1 MRPELVGK
9 HPRLYFSR
17 EEIPEL
23 RRRALGPNRWF
34 LDQARSNFAPR
45 LVGRPVGGN
54 VPAWEQY
61 LYGFWG
67 LSTIDMLYVVQGGDK
82 YVETAKTIVRW
93 LLQQKD
99 LGADDLIPMDK
110 LSGLAIT
117 YDMLYHSF
125 TREER
130 EEIRA
135 RLFKEVRPSTSTSS
149 SASTGRR
156 TADLCSHSLLF
167 RAHPEDTHRYCRLPH
182 SAGAACTALR
192 SSFATQHE
200 PRASFR
206 PRRCGGRGMTTLAN
220 RAMEAAYAPESAR
233 STQYQ

>member
-1 MRPELVGK
+1 MGTSFLDTASPLRATLLVGACLLGLPRSSPAGSICKQPPLGTFRMRPELVGK

-135 RLFKEVRPSTSTSS
+135 RLFKEVQAVHKHFFVGKYWTTDCRPVQPLPPIQGSS
-149 SASTGRR
+149 RGHTPVLPPPPFGRR
-156 TADLCSHSLLF
+156 GLHCS
-167 RAHPEDTHRYCRLPH
+167 AK
-182 SAGAACTALR
+182 
-192 SSFATQHE
+192 
-200 PRASFR
+200 
-206 PRRCGGRGMTTLAN
+206 
-220 RAMEAAYAPESAR
+220 
-233 STQYQ
+233 